1 MAATDDVML
10 TIEDDEG
17 EVFLHASK
25 KSGAETTIM
34 SLNSENEERLT
45 RFVESPAS
53 DTSGVTS
60 NPSTV
65 EASGVTANVKDS
77 FAEKGNGDR

>member
-1 MAATDDVML
+1 MATTDDVML
-10 TIEDDEG
+10 TFEDDEG
-17 EVFLHASK
+17 EVFLPPGK
-25 KSGAETTIM
+25 KSGSEATLM
-34 SLNSENEERLT
+34 SLNSENEESVI

-53 DTSGVTS
+53 DTSGVTTK
-60 NPSTV
+60 PSTV